1 MTGRA
6 ALARGAGLVAVG
18 MTVMNAAAYVFTVL
32 AARVLGPEGYS
43 AVAALMGVVL
53 VSNVVAMGVQATTAR
68 HVAAHGHAGDA
79 ATLLAT
85 GRRAGL
91 ALAVVTL
98 ALSPVLAAVFHLDS
112 WLTAAT
118 VALTSG
124 ALAVTGT
131 QLGLLQGSR
140 RWRDFALLSIAFG
153 LGRLVVGG
161 TALWLGAT
169 PLAAMAGVAAGALV
183 PVGVGHL
190 LLRRVLRDRARG
202 EVSLRTL
209 AREALHDTHILLA
222 FFVLTQA
229 DVFIARATLPPE
241 ESGLYAAGLILAK
254 AVLFLP
260 TFVAVVAYPTLARRG
275 GRRHVHHAGLL
286 LVLAIGLVV
295 VLGVLALPSL
305 ALAFVGGPAY
315 AAVQPDLWLFAVL
328 GTVTAMVQLL
338 VQTALARRHRRAV
351 WWVWGALAVVVAAVP
366 FVTDGHGLLLLVL
379 GVDTLL
385 LAVLVGV
392 TWSDAPAPDEGTTVP
407 AGLAADP
414 PVSGPRRARSGRR
427 PR

>member
-1 MTGRA
+1 M
-6 ALARGAGLVAVG
+6 AVG

-32 AARVLGPEGYS
+32 AARVLGPDGYS

-53 VSNVVAMGVQATTAR
+53 VSNVVALGVQATTAR
-68 HVAAHGHAGDA
+68 HVAAHGHTADA
-79 ATLLAT
+79 TMLLAT
-85 GRRAGL
+85 GVRAGL
-91 ALAVVTL
+91 ALAVVAL

-124 ALAVTGT
+124 ALAVTGS

-140 RWRDFALLSIAFG
+140 RWRDFALLSVAFG
-153 LGRLVVGG
+153 VGRLVVGG
-161 TALWLGAT
+161 AALWVSQT
-169 PLAAMAGVAAGALV
+169 PLAAMAGVSAGSLV
-183 PVGVGHL
+183 PVGVGYL
-190 LLRRVLRDRARG
+190 LLRRDLGRGVREPVPLRSLTR
-202 EVSLRTL
+202 EV
-209 AREALHDTHILLA
+209 LHDTHILLA

-229 DVFIARATLPPE
+229 DVFVARATLPPE

-275 GRRHVHHAGLL
+275 GRRHVHHIGLL

-295 VLGVLALPSL
+295 VAGVVAVPSL
-305 ALAFVGGPAY
+305 ALTFVGGEAY
-315 AAVQPDLWLFAVL
+315 AAVEPDLWLFALL

-338 VQTALARRHRRAV
+338 VQTALARRHRSAV
-351 WWVWGALAVVVAAVP
+351 WWVWGALVAVAAGVP
-366 FVTDGHGLLLLVL
+366 FVADGHELLLLVL

-385 LAVLVGV
+385 LAVLVLI
-392 TWSDAPAPDEGTTVP
+392 TWSD
-407 AGLAADP
+407 DP
-414 PVSGPRRARSGRR
+414 PTDSPLGAVDEAAEDQVSGRRRARSGR
-427 PR
+427 PRR

>member
-1 MTGRA
+1 
-6 ALARGAGLVAVG
+6 
-18 MTVMNAAAYVFTVL
+18 MNAAAYVFTVL
-32 AARVLGPEGYS
+32 AARVLGPDGYS

-68 HVAAHGHAGDA
+68 RVASHGHAGDA
-79 ATLLAT
+79 ATLLAA

-91 ALAVVTL
+91 ALAVVAL
-98 ALSPVLAAVFHLDS
+98 ALAPVLAAVFHLDS

-118 VALTSG
+118 VALTAG

-169 PLAAMAGVAAGALV
+169 PLAAMAGVAAGSLV

-190 LLRRVLRDRARG
+190 LLRRDLGRGGQRSVSFRSLAG
-202 EVSLRTL
+202 EV
-209 AREALHDTHILLA
+209 LHDTHILLA

-229 DVFIARATLPPE
+229 DVFVARATLSPT

-260 TFVAVVAYPTLARRG
+260 AFVAVVAYPTLARGG
-275 GRRHVHHAGLL
+275 GRRHVHHVGLL
-286 LVLAIGLVV
+286 LVLGIGLVV
-295 VLGVLALPSL
+295 VLGVLALPGL
-305 ALAFVGGPAY
+305 ALAFVGGLAY
-315 AAVQPDLWLFAVL
+315 EAVQPDLWLFAVL

-351 WWVWGALAVVVAAVP
+351 WWVWGALAAVAAGVP
-366 FVTDGHGLLLLVL
+366 FVANGHELLLLVL
-379 GVDTLL
+379 GVDTVLLVVL
-385 LAVLVGV
+385 LAV
-392 TWSDAPAPDEGTTVP
+392 TWSDETAPATTVAP
-407 AGLAADP
+407 TPRPHP
-414 PVSGPRRARSGRR
+414 PNGPWRARTALRTF
-427 PR
+427 